1 MVLFGPKGNRLVA
14 LSGQPLEE
22 SMSRSSL
29 PGRPSRWRR
38 AGAALAVATLPFTMA
53 ACADDEPVD
62 DPGVVEEE
70 PLEEEEDD

>member
-1 MVLFGPKGNRLVA
+1 
-14 LSGQPLEE
+14 
-22 SMSRSSL
+22 MSRSSL

-70 PLEEEEDD
+70 PLEEEEEDD